1 MRHLTIGRLAEQA
14 GVNLETIRY
23 YERIGLMPEPAR
35 STGGHRSYDPEHLK
49 RLLFIRRT
57 RDLGFGTGVIREL
70 ISLSQ
75 PGQAVCREVKEIA
88 EQQLSLVEERI
99 RTLTELE
106 GRLRA
111 AVIACDTSPNTD
123 CPIVADLG
131 S

>member
-57 RDLGFGTGVIREL
+57 RDLGFGTGVIRDL

-75 PGQAVCREVKEIA
+75 PGQVVCRDVKEIA
-88 EQQLSLVEERI
+88 AKQLSVVEERI

-106 GRLRA
+106 VRLRSA
-111 AVIACDTSPNTD
+111 ITACDTSRDTD
-123 CPIVADLG
+123 CPIIADLG